1 MMKNSPEYGD
11 NEPILEPGDNELTGS
26 EANTKTQPEIKVE
39 LGIKEHELPYWSK
52 K

>member
-1 MMKNSPEYGD
+1 MCSAEYGD
-11 NEPILEPGDNELTGS
+11 NEPVPEPSDNQLTGS
-26 EANTKTQPEIKVE
+26 EANIKTAPEIKVE